1 MKIAEEGRRHRAL
14 LVDMGDESAKLKF
27 LHGGVTPGPKG
38 VGFVSASAGFV
49 VGIFLN
55 TKWIFWGIKWSGHA
69 GG

>member
-27 LHGGVTPGPKG
+27 LHGVTPGPKG

-55 TKWIFWGIKWSGHA
+55 TKWSGHA